1 MSKVLIL
8 ESSSRHQDATT
19 RELAGYFKKQ
29 WAQSFPQDA
38 ISEVDLFD
46 EQVRYVDGDTIA
58 ANYSDV
64 KDLTEK
70 QKAGV
75 AYSDRYIKYLLDNDV
90 WVIGAPMYNFSVPA
104 VLKAFIDQVVVP
116 GKTFDYS
123 TGVPRGLITGKRVIV
138 LTASG
143 GNYDNP
149 PMSAMDFVEPYLR
162 SILGFLGVS
171 DVAFVKVQGNHPEQI
186 EAGKVAAKQAIDK
199 LVLGEK
205 VGV

>member
-8 ESSSRHQDATT
+8 ESSSRHQGATT
-19 RELAGYFKKQ
+19 RELAGYFKGQ
-29 WAQSFPQDA
+29 WAQRFPQDA
-38 ISEVDLFD
+38 ITEVDLFD
-46 EQVRYVDGDTIA
+46 DQVRFIDGDTIA
-58 ANYSDV
+58 ANHSDG
-64 KDLTEK
+64 KDLSDK

-75 AYSDRYIKYLLDNDV
+75 AYSDRYIQYLMDNDV

-104 VLKAFIDQVVVP
+104 VLKAFIDQIVVP

-123 TGVPRGLITGKRVIV
+123 TGVPKGLISGKRVIV

-162 SILGFLGVS
+162 AVLGFLGVS
-171 DVAFVKVQGNHPEQI
+171 DVTFVKVQGNHPEQI
-186 EAGKVAAKQAIDK
+186 EAGKVAAKQVIDK
-199 LVLGEK
+199 LVVGQK